1 MKTTI
6 VASRS
11 PVTVIGGGQPGPNDL
26 NEALQLAPMCVA
38 VDGGANLARDAG
50 VEIAALV
57 GDFDSVT
64 PETLSQIPLARQ
76 FKLAEQETTDF
87 DKALRSVAAPLIVAV
102 GFSGGRVD
110 HQLAALSSLA
120 RHPHQRCLLIAGEQV
135 IFLAPP
141 RLDLPTRAGDVV
153 SIYPLAAVHGE
164 SSGLE
169 WPLDGLELSPLGRLG
184 TSNRATGPA
193 TLRVDR
199 PAALVMVPRVLIP
212 QVAQSL
218 LQPDAAVWPAPSE

>member
-1 MKTTI
+1 VKTTI
-6 VASRS
+6 VASNS
-11 PVTVIGGGQPGPNDL
+11 PITVVGGGQVGPDDL
-26 NEALQLAPMCVA
+26 KDALQLAPMCVA
-38 VDGGANLARDAG
+38 VDGGANLAVAQG

-64 PETLSQIPLARQ
+64 SETLSRIPSARQ

-120 RHPHQRCLLIAGEQV
+120 RHPHQRCLLIAGTQL

-141 RLDLPTRAGDVV
+141 NITLPTRAGDVV
-153 SIYPLAAVHGE
+153 SVYPLAAVRGQ
-164 SSGLE
+164 SRGLE

-184 TSNRATGPA
+184 TSNRATGA
-193 TLRVDR
+193 LTLSMDR
-199 PAALVMVPRVLIP
+199 PAALLMVPRDLMQ
-212 QVAQSL
+212 QVAQAL
-218 LQPDAAVWPAPSE
+218 LRPDAAGWPALAE